1 MSWLFLW
8 HYPKSTNKYKTILEA
23 VEMKLQIN
31 KLVLDSI
38 FCNEFNP
45 LISNNIIDFTS
56 KSICILYG
64 PNGTGKTSFT
74 NVMNQVK
81 NSKYEVEFDAKA
93 FTEVNEKIAHVISD
107 QNGRNVIEGST
118 EDFILGD
125 NIKKEYELKNQLEG
139 KFTTLY
145 FSLIEGLKN
154 SFSITTK
161 SPPILPLI
169 TTDLRSYI
177 SDLANNKSKGKD
189 IERVSFLNRVNGMSI
204 KDIPEYDEVKL
215 RFVINDYAKGSII
228 GHLKNI
234 KLDLIQEEKQIRKID
249 ESDAAIRILEK
260 FHYIDDCIVCD
271 TLIQREMLL
280 QSKKSLYQETINSL
294 SEQTKSVVEN
304 IIKKISG
311 DDPFK
316 IQENLQASLING
328 DANLIKEICEEIK
341 IYEEIVNISLT
352 NFFIKSVADSGLAL
366 IQSEYEKLLIEK
378 PEFEEEDVLFIENFL
393 NECLNKKIK
402 LERDDE
408 NNLKLLLGD
417 TEFLNQKRTELSLS
431 NGEQN
436 FLSLAFELLKA
447 KKVSQEIIVLDDP
460 ISSFDS
466 IYKNKIAYAIIKI
479 LNNKK
484 SIVLT
489 HNTDLIK
496 LLEHQHKN
504 CFNLYF
510 INNTSGEENGFIPV
524 NTNEVK
530 ILLYLYELLNLLRSG
545 IATEIVDEKAFVI
558 SLVPYMR
565 GYCQIT
571 NDIDS
576 KNSLTSIMHGY
587 KTEKVNITDIYNKL
601 FPPGIINNTYEISAQ
616 DIINLDIDNLT
627 ILENDKFPL
636 LNKTLKHSLSYLYLR
651 LLVEKKLVDKY
662 AVNTDKNQL
671 LSDIII
677 DSFKSGSKEDIQNKV
692 FFLSRKTLLNE
703 FNHFEIDMN
712 IFQPAIDITNS
723 ALKKEKTDILMKL
736 NSI

>member
-1 MSWLFLW
+1 
-8 HYPKSTNKYKTILEA
+8 
-23 VEMKLQIN
+23 MKLQIN
-31 KLVLDSI
+31 KLVLDTI
-38 FCNEFNP
+38 FCSEFNP
-45 LISNNIIDFTS
+45 LTSNNIIDFTN
-56 KSICILYG
+56 KSICVLYG

-81 NSKYEVEFDAKA
+81 NSKYEVEFDAKVL
-93 FTEVNEKIAHVISD
+93 TEVNEKIVHVISD
-107 QNGRNVIEGST
+107 QNGRNVIVGST

-125 NIKKEYELKNQLEG
+125 NIKKEYELKKQLED
-139 KFTTLY
+139 KFIILY
-145 FSLIEGLKN
+145 TSIIDGLKN

-161 SPPILPLI
+161 SSPISQLI
-169 TTDLRSYI
+169 TNPDLKSYI

-189 IERVSFLNRVNGMSI
+189 IERVAFLKQVSGITI
-204 KDIPEYDEVKL
+204 KDIPEHDEIKL
-215 RFVINDYAKGSII
+215 KFVINDYAKNSLIS
-228 GHLKNI
+228 LLRNI
-234 KLDLIQEEKQIRKID
+234 KLELVKEEKQIRKID
-249 ESDAAIRILEK
+249 ESDTAIKVLEK

-271 TLIQREMLL
+271 TSIKREILL
-280 QSKKSLYQETINSL
+280 QSKKDLYQTTINSL
-294 SEQTKSVVEN
+294 SDQTKLIIEN

-328 DANLIKEICEEIK
+328 NANLITQICNEIK
-341 IYEEIVNISLT
+341 TYEEIIDSKLT
-352 NFFIKSVADSGLAL
+352 NLFINTLADSGLIS

-378 PEFEEEDVLFIENFL
+378 PEFEEEDVLYIETFL
-393 NECLNKKIK
+393 NECLDKKITLK
-402 LERDDE
+402 RDE
-408 NNLKLLLGD
+408 NNNLKLLLGD
-417 TEFLNQKRTELSLS
+417 QEFLNKGRQDLSLS

-524 NTNEVK
+524 NTDEVK

-545 IATEIVDEKAFVI
+545 IAAEIVDEKAFVI

-587 KTEKVNITDIYNKL
+587 KTEKVNITDIYNTL

-616 DIINLDIDNLT
+616 DIIGLDIDNLT
-627 ILENDKFPL
+627 ILRNDRFPL

-651 LLVEKKLVDKY
+651 LLVEKKLVGKY
-662 AVNTDKNQL
+662 AVNTDKKQL

-677 DSFKSGSKEDIQNKV
+677 DSFKSGSKDDIQNKV

-723 ALKKEKTDILMKL
+723 ALKKEKSDILLKL